1 MLTLPDPDNY
11 LILPPLSSLILH
23 IGVTHHLLPSAALIG
38 RLRPG
43 VIQSHVGVGG
53 HVTSLLHVLVLRCG
67 SDVIIPLNHRRYHRV
82 IARIKRSSVTQAKL
96 SVMTS
101 ADYGVSRLWRQQIM
115 TSANYDVSKSW
126 CQQITTSARYDVSK
140 SWCQQIMTSANYDV
154 TQKKIK
160 EGMSSQWLHNAIV
173 C

>member
-11 LILPPLSSLILH
+11 LILPPFSSLILH
-23 IGVTHHLLPSAALIG
+23 IGVTRHLLPSAALIG
-38 RLRPG
+38 RLLPG

-67 SDVIIPLNHRRYHRV
+67 SDVIIPLNYRRYHPV

-96 SVMTS
+96 CVMTS
-101 ADYGVSRLWRQQIM
+101 TNYDVSKSWRQQIM
-115 TSANYDVSKSW
+115 TSANYDVIKLW
-126 CQQITTSARYDVSK
+126 RHQDK
-140 SWCQQIMTSANYDV
+140 M
-154 TQKKIK
+154 K